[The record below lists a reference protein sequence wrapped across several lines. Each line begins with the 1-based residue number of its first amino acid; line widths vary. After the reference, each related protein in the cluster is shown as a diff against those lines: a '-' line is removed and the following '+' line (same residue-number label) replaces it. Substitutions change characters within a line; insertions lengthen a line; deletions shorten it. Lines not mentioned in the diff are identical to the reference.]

1 MLFLKRQGFRLRL
14 QQSALILWQRLNA
27 TTYIGEGRHLDET
40 HVLRSI
46 DERFLGCGKDAAF
59 EVRGAFVAVDQ
70 DVRFAEVGFAAAV
83 EFFVG
88 IGKLVEIGGG
98 FGSLGIG

>member
-1 MLFLKRQGFRLRL
+1 MSCR
-14 QQSALILWQRLNA
+14 
-27 TTYIGEGRHLDET
+27 
-40 HVLRSI
+40 
-46 DERFLGCGKDAAF
+46 KDAAF

-70 DVRFAEVGFAAAV
+70 DVRFAEMGFAAAV

>member
-1 MLFLKRQGFRLRL
+1 LSRR
-14 QQSALILWQRLNA
+14 
-27 TTYIGEGRHLDET
+27 
-40 HVLRSI
+40 
-46 DERFLGCGKDAAF
+46 KDAAF

-70 DVRFAEVGFAAAV
+70 DVRCAELGFAAAV